1 MNIIDFHT
9 HVFPDDLAPRAI
21 AQLIENA
28 PVMQNHTDGT
38 MNGLKQSMKQNN
50 ISHSV
55 TLSIATKPSQ
65 VTAINKTC
73 ARNPEKGIF
82 QFGTLHPETENFE
95 EEIDRL
101 VETGIRGIKFH
112 PEYQDFHVDD
122 FRIYPMYES
131 LASSGLIV
139 VFHTGKDPGPF
150 SCDHALPHAIR
161 QVRRDF
167 PRLRMVAA
175 HMGGWMVWD
184 RVEEVLLGED
194 ILFDTSAIYHLM
206 NPETFVRLCRRH
218 GTDRI
223 LFGTDSPWYDQGE
236 CVRWIEKTRLSDE
249 EKEAVLSG
257 NARRELGLQ
266 SAPEVNFTS
275 GME

>member
-9 HVFPDDLAPRAI
+9 HVFPDALAPRAI

-28 PVMQNHTDGT
+28 PVMKNYTDGT
-38 MNGLKQSMKQNN
+38 MDGLVQSMAQNG

-65 VTAINKTC
+65 VSAINRAC
-73 ARNPEKGIF
+73 AENWREGII
-82 QFGTLHPETENFE
+82 QFGTIHPETENFE

-101 VETGIRGIKFH
+101 VRTGIRGIKFH
-112 PEYQDFHVDD
+112 PEYQYFYVDD
-122 FRIYPMYES
+122 FKMYPIYEK

-150 SCDHALPHAIR
+150 SCDHALPLAIR
-161 QVRRDF
+161 QVHRDF
-167 PRLRMVAA
+167 PKLKMVGA

-184 RVEEVLLGED
+184 KVEEILIGED
-194 ILFDTSAIYHLM
+194 ILLDTSAIYRLM
-206 NPETFVRLCRRH
+206 DPETFVRLCRRH
-218 GTDRI
+218 GTEKI

-236 CVRWIEKTRLSDE
+236 CVEWIRKSSLSDE
-249 EKEAVLSG
+249 EKEAVLGG
-257 NARRELGLQ
+257 NAERILDL
-266 SAPEVNFTS
+266 
-275 GME
+275 